1 MNPADRCGAEFRDLR
16 RSREKR
22 SCGIGATA
30 RRSDERRCA
39 RVVAVTVATG
49 GVTGA
54 VAAVGHVG
62 LFVGLCVASG
72 VRARD
77 WQGTSADVGVRE
89 WEG

>member
-1 MNPADRCGAEFRDLR
+1 M
-16 RSREKR
+16 
-22 SCGIGATA
+22 
-30 RRSDERRCA
+30 
-39 RVVAVTVATG
+39 VAVTVATG

-72 VRARD
+72 VRVRE
-77 WQGTSADVGVRE
+77 WQGASADVGVRE

>member
-1 MNPADRCGAEFRDLR
+1 M
-16 RSREKR
+16 
-22 SCGIGATA
+22 
-30 RRSDERRCA
+30 
-39 RVVAVTVATG
+39 VAVTVATG

-62 LFVGLCVASG
+62 LFVGLCVARGAS
-72 VRARD
+72 VRD